1 MKKLLV
7 IANPYPPMA
16 SAGTTRVVRF
26 LRHLPDEG
34 WEPSVLTAHARPGP
48 AAVPPDVRVARAAV
62 PWPRQ
67 LLGGGRR
74 STKVNRWVA
83 VPDPYFAWVAPAVLK
98 GREIVKREQFDVILS
113 SSPRASAHLVAAVLS
128 EHAHVPWLADYR
140 DPWSTYQFRQYP
152 TRGAQGG
159 AREARGVGAGPGR
172 RRDGGQPADRRRPRR
187 PAPVAGRPRPRAPQR
202 LRPHRAARPTS
213 RSATASG
220 SSTPA
225 ASTAASSRSP
235 RFLEALATLPAD
247 VKALFVGVDESR
259 VRPDA
264 DRFGLGDRVRVE
276 PFVPLPVALGY
287 QRAADA
293 LLLVNGR
300 RPESMSSKVFEY
312 LQAGRPIFAISP
324 AGSAA
329 RGLFE
334 ETGGGTCVLPDEPM
348 AAPLADFVAAVR
360 EGRAPVAD
368 PAALGRYE
376 LGHLTAELAAIL
388 DDLAAHPWVADP
400 EDRDPSPASGP
411 LPRTGACYLRRYQ
424 GTACSESFP
433 VSSPGTLVGCRHDRR
448 LPD

>member
-1 MKKLLV
+1 MSPTAAKKLLV

-34 WEPSVLTAHARPGP
+34 WEPSVLTARAEGP
-48 AAVPPDVRVARAAV
+48 AAVPPGVRVARAAV

-83 VPDPYFAWVAPAVLK
+83 VPDPYFAWVGPAVLK
-98 GREIVKREQFDVILS
+98 GREIFKRERFDVILS

-128 EHAHVPWLADYR
+128 EHASVPWLADYR

-152 TRGAQGG
+152 TGAHKT
-159 AREARGVGAGPGR
+159 AHEKLEAWALG
-172 RRDGGQPADRRRPRR
+172 
-187 PAPVAGRPRPRAPQR
+187 
-202 LRPHRAARPTS
+202 RAAAVTAVNRPIVDDLVARHPWLDGRAHVLPNGFDRAEQPVGVALGDGFWIVHTG
-213 RSATASG
+213 RLYG
-220 SSTPA
+220 REQQVA
-225 ASTAASSRSP
+225 A
-235 RFLEALATLPAD
+235 FLEALAGQPPD

-264 DRFGLGDRVRVE
+264 DRLGLGDRVRVE
-276 PFVPLPVALGY
+276 PLVPLPVALGY

-312 LQAGRPIFAISP
+312 LDAGRPVFAISP

-329 RGLFE
+329 RGLFTE
-334 ETGGGTCVLPDEPM
+334 VGGGTCVLPDDPM
-348 AAPLADFVAAVR
+348 TEPLAAFVAQVR
-360 EGRAPVAD
+360 AGEAPVAG
-368 PAALGRYE
+368 PGALGRYE
-376 LGHLTAELAAIL
+376 LGSLTRELAGIL
-388 DDLAAHPWVADP
+388 NGLADSPWIADP
-400 EDRDPSPASGP
+400 DDREPEPE
-411 LPRTGACYLRRYQ
+411 T
-424 GTACSESFP
+424 TA
-433 VSSPGTLVGCRHDRR
+433 
-448 LPD
+448 

>member
-34 WEPSVLTAHARPGP
+34 WEPSVLTATATGP

-62 PWPRQ
+62 PWPKQ

-83 VPDPYFAWVAPAVLK
+83 VPDPYFAWVGPAIMK
-98 GREIVKREQFDVILS
+98 GREIFKRERFDVIFS
-113 SSPRASAHLVAAVLS
+113 SSPRASVHLVAAVLS
-128 EHAHVPWLADYR
+128 EHADVPWLADYR

-152 TRGAQGG
+152 TRAHKAAH
-159 AREARGVGAGPGR
+159 ARLEAWALGR
-172 RRDGGQPADRRRPRR
+172 AAAVTAVNRPIVDDLVARHPWLADRAHVLPNGFDRAEQPADVSLGEGFWIVHTGRLYGREQQ
-187 PAPVAGRPRPRAPQR
+187 VAA
-202 LRPHRAARPTS
+202 
-213 RSATASG
+213 
-220 SSTPA
+220 
-225 ASTAASSRSP
+225 
-235 RFLEALATLPAD
+235 FLEALAALPAD

-264 DRFGLGDRVRVE
+264 DRLGLGDRVRVE
-276 PFVPLPVALGY
+276 PLVPLPVALGY

-329 RGLFE
+329 RGLFA
-334 ETGGGTCVLPDEPM
+334 ETGAGTCVLPDDPM
-348 AAPLADFVAAVR
+348 AEPLAAFVAAVR

-368 PAALGRYE
+368 PAAIGRYE

-400 EDRDPSPASGP
+400 DDRARRQDRD
-411 LPRTGACYLRRYQ
+411 TLRRL
-424 GTACSESFP
+424 
-433 VSSPGTLVGCRHDRR
+433 VPGRFEAAEAQPDGRAARR
-448 LPD
+448 AERRW